1 MHASVAGGSGRLSRR
16 RGRKPLPL
24 LRSAPRGSEKRLT
37 PPPAPSLS
45 HLRYSLGEHPTRP
58 VTNDAEH

>member
-1 MHASVAGGSGRLSRR
+1 MHAAVAGGSGRPSRS

-37 PPPAPSLS
+37 PPLAPSPL
-45 HLRYSLGEHPTRP
+45 HLCYWLEEHPMRP
-58 VTNDAEH
+58 VTNDAGH